1 MKKSSADKFS
11 DSSAV
16 VLMLIIGATLNPA
29 GLRTYGEESI
39 STASARANERTP
51 APASAIDATI
61 FERPNLTGDWL
72 GARDTLSSHGLTLE
86 ISLTQFYQGVVDG
99 GNERDFEYG
108 GKVDYY
114 VNLDGGKAGLWPGF
128 SITTHIET
136 RYGND
141 VNEIDGMFSLA
152 NFNMAFPKGEH
163 AVTGVTALKL
173 TQRLFDHLLLIAGKI
188 NTLDDFR
195 LNYTGGN
202 GLDRFMNSAVVANVI
217 NGRTIPYSTYGA
229 GFAMFA
235 DQGPEFTFLVRDPDH
250 HPTTTDLDKLFAHG
264 ALLTGSL
271 RLPVAPFG
279 LPGTQ
284 VFGGNWS
291 SRHYTSLDPSDW
303 ENVPGQG
310 LPAPEESGSWAIWYN
325 ADQTLWINSANTNQ
339 WLGVFEMSG
348 LSDGNPNSVRWNV
361 TVGLG
366 AGGLVPSREH
376 DTMGVAYFHIGVSD
390 EVKDL
395 LASQPGLAQRDEQ
408 GVELYYNAALSPWC
422 HLTADLQV
430 AQPST
435 KAFDTAVLAGS
446 RLKIDF

>member
-29 GLRTYGEESI
+29 GLRTYGEEST
-39 STASARANERTP
+39 STASAPANERTP

-202 GLDRFMNSAVVANVI
+202 GLDRFMNSAVV
-217 NGRTIPYSTYGA
+217 
-229 GFAMFA
+229 
-235 DQGPEFTFLVRDPDH
+235 D
-250 HPTTTDLDKLFAHG
+250 
-264 ALLTGSL
+264 
-271 RLPVAPFG
+271 
-279 LPGTQ
+279 
-284 VFGGNWS
+284 
-291 SRHYTSLDPSDW
+291 
-303 ENVPGQG
+303 
-310 LPAPEESGSWAIWYN
+310 N

-348 LSDGNPNSVRWNV
+348 LSDGNPNSVGWNV

>member
-29 GLRTYGEESI
+29 GLRTYGEEST

-279 LPGTQ
+279 LPGAQ

-325 ADQTLWINSANTNQ
+325 ADQTLGSTPPTQTSGSASSKCPASPMGIQTP
-339 WLGVFEMSG
+339 F
-348 LSDGNPNSVRWNV
+348 
-361 TVGLG
+361 
-366 AGGLVPSREH
+366 AGMLPS
-376 DTMGVAYFHIGVSD
+376 
-390 EVKDL
+390 
-395 LASQPGLAQRDEQ
+395 ASAP
-408 GVELYYNAALSPWC
+408 
-422 HLTADLQV
+422 ADLCPAENTTRWAWRTFTSACRMRLRICWPV
-430 AQPST
+430 SPA
-435 KAFDTAVLAGS
+435 S
-446 RLKIDF
+446 RSATNKRSE

>member
-29 GLRTYGEESI
+29 GLRTYGEEST
-39 STASARANERTP
+39 STASAPANERTP
-51 APASAIDATI
+51 VPASAIDATI

-72 GARDTLSSHGLTLE
+72 GARDTLSAHGLTLE
-86 ISLTQFYQGVVDG
+86 ISLAQFYQGVVDG

-229 GFAMFA
+229 GFAVFA

-250 HPTTTDLDKLFAHG
+250 HPTTADLDKLFAHG
-264 ALLTGSL
+264 VLLTGSF

-279 LPGTQ
+279 LPGTH

-310 LPAPEESGSWAIWYN
+310 LPAPEESGSSAIWYN

-361 TVGLG
+361 PAASGPAGLCPTG
-366 AGGLVPSREH
+366 NTTRRAWP
-376 DTMGVAYFHIGVSD
+376 YFQSGCSN
-390 EVKDL
+390 EVRVWWAIRPA
-395 LASQPGLAQRDEQ
+395 LANAAEQ
-408 GVELYYNAALSPWC
+408 G
-422 HLTADLQV
+422 
-430 AQPST
+430 
-435 KAFDTAVLAGS
+435 
-446 RLKIDF
+446 

>member
-29 GLRTYGEESI
+29 GLRTYGEEST
-39 STASARANERTP
+39 STASAPANERTP

-291 SRHYTSLDPSDW
+291 TKNLARGRFGTTPTK
-303 ENVPGQG
+303 P
-310 LPAPEESGSWAIWYN
+310 SGSTPPTQTSGSASSKCPASPMGIQTPFAGMLPSASAPADLCPAGNTTRWAWR
-325 ADQTLWINSANTNQ
+325 TFTSACRMRLRICWPVSPASRSATNK
-339 WLGVFEMSG
+339 ES
-348 LSDGNPNSVRWNV
+348 SCITTPRSVRGV
-361 TVGLG
+361 T
-366 AGGLVPSREH
+366 
-376 DTMGVAYFHIGVSD
+376 
-390 EVKDL
+390 
-395 LASQPGLAQRDEQ
+395 
-408 GVELYYNAALSPWC
+408 
-422 HLTADLQV
+422 
-430 AQPST
+430 
-435 KAFDTAVLAGS
+435 
-446 RLKIDF
+446 

>member
-1 MKKSSADKFS
+1 MKKSSAEKFS

-29 GLRTYGEESI
+29 GLRTYGEEST
-39 STASARANERTP
+39 STASAPGNERTP

-114 VNLDGGKAGLWPGF
+114 MNLDGGKAGLWPGF

-152 NFNMAFPKGEH
+152 
-163 AVTGVTALKL
+163 
-173 TQRLFDHLLLIAGKI
+173 KI

-271 RLPVAPFG
+271 RLPIAPFG

-422 HLTADLQV
+422 HLTAHLQV

-435 KAFDTAVLAGS
+435 KAFDTAVLAGG

>member
-11 DSSAV
+11 DPSAV

-29 GLRTYGEESI
+29 GLRTYGEESTP
-39 STASARANERTP
+39 TASAPANERTP

-72 GARDTLSSHGLTLE
+72 GARDTLSYHGLTLE

-195 LNYTGGN
+195 LNYTGSN

-235 DQGPEFTFLVRDPDH
+235 DKGRPRQTFRPRRVADRLVAIAGCALRVAGHASARRQLEQQALHIVRPIRLGERSRSGSARARRIWLLG
-250 HPTTTDLDKLFAHG
+250 DLVQRRSNPLDQ
-264 ALLTGSL
+264 L
-271 RLPVAPFG
+271 RQHKPVARRLRNVRP
-279 LPGTQ
+279 LRWESKLRSLECYRRPRRRRTCAQPGT
-284 VFGGNWS
+284 
-291 SRHYTSLDPSDW
+291 RHD
-303 ENVPGQG
+303 GR
-310 LPAPEESGSWAIWYN
+310 
-325 ADQTLWINSANTNQ
+325 
-339 WLGVFEMSG
+339 GV
-348 LSDGNPNSVRWNV
+348 LSHRR
-361 TVGLG
+361 VG
-366 AGGLVPSREH
+366 
-376 DTMGVAYFHIGVSD
+376 
-390 EVKDL
+390 
-395 LASQPGLAQRDEQ
+395 
-408 GVELYYNAALSPWC
+408 
-422 HLTADLQV
+422 
-430 AQPST
+430 
-435 KAFDTAVLAGS
+435 
-446 RLKIDF
+446 

>member
-1 MKKSSADKFS
+1 MPHEDRIGQSAWDYGTVIIIVIAAL
-11 DSSAV
+11 AV
-16 VLMLIIGATLNPA
+16 SPGNARV
-29 GLRTYGEESI
+29 YGEELLSGPVAGTGRTI
-39 STASARANERTP
+39 LDRST
-51 APASAIDATI
+51 
-61 FERPNLTGDWL
+61 LTGDWW
-72 GARDTLSSHGLTLE
+72 GVRDILFAHGVAFDV
-86 ISLTQFYQGVVDG
+86 SLTQLYQGVTTG
-99 GNERDFEYG
+99 GKERDFDYG
-108 GKVDYY
+108 GKLDCY
-114 VNLDGGKAGLWPGF
+114 VNIDGGKAGLWPGF
-128 SITTHIET
+128 SVTTHVET

-152 NFNMAFPKGEH
+152 NFNMAFPKGENSG
-163 AVTGVTALKL
+163 TGVTALKL

-229 GFAMFA
+229 GFAVFA
-235 DQGPEFTFLVRDPDH
+235 DQGPEFTFLVRDPDN
-250 HPTTTDLDKLFAHG
+250 HPTTTDLNKLFAQG

-279 LPGTQ
+279 LPGTH

-325 ADQTLWINSANTNQ
+325 ADQTLWINPANTNQ
-339 WLGVFEMSG
+339 WLGAFEMSG

-366 AGGLVPSREH
+366 AGGLVHGRKH

-408 GVELYYNAALSPWC
+408 GVDLYYNAALSPWC

-435 KAFDTAVLAGS
+435 KAYDTAVLAGI